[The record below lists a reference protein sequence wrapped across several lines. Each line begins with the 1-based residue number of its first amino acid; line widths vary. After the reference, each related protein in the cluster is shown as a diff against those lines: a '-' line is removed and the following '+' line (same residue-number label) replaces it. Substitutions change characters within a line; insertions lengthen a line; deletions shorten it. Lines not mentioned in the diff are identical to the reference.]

1 MTASVLNM
9 QEALA
14 DLEAK
19 NPPRD
24 VLNAARK
31 CMHNMACG
39 LRPPQDLVTYVTKWI
54 GKHNQQDRYGK

>member
-1 MTASVLNM
+1 MTAAVLNM

-14 DLEAK
+14 DIEAL

-31 CMHNMACG
+31 CMHNMAFG
-39 LRPPQDLVTYVTKWI
+39 LRPPADLVSFVTKWI